1 MRINKRLAAS
11 LSSVALFHVCSLLVV
26 LPTTSAQQVDII
38 PFGSTWDYLFTSI
51 NDGTGP
57 LLPADPYT
65 ANNVDF
71 TPWSTVGFSTTTLTF
86 NDGRSAPWESGPALF
101 GYGDNIAYATP
112 LPTPNG
118 GDRDVTHYFRHEFTT
133 TQGFSNLTWS
143 VNVDDGV
150 VVYLD
155 GVPFSSMMSCC
166 EDADNG
172 RAIYDVSDPT
182 DPRFATA
189 PGYRD
194 TSQST
199 NGPGGGEGAIY
210 TEQSPFLVGLGTLPV
225 GDHVVGLEV
234 HQANGTSSDMRLDF
248 RFFGTIMPPE
258 VACDFNGDML
268 CDIADI
274 DMLTAEI
281 ATGGNNLALDI
292 NNDSVISI
300 ADRDE
305 WLSFSQAAGKNG
317 LSDDYLL
324 GDANLD
330 GTVDAGDLNELGQ
343 RWQMNDNAW
352 SHGDFTADGIVNA
365 SDLNELGQNWQKMVP
380 LAAAAAVPEPSALS
394 LLVIAA
400 LGLVGRRRRR

>member
-26 LPTTSAQQVDII
+26 LPTTSAQQVEIL
-38 PFGSTWDYLFTSI
+38 PFGSLWDYLFTSI

-71 TPWSTVGFSTTTLTF
+71 TPWSAVGFQTTTLTF

-101 GYGDNIAYATP
+101 GYGDNITYGTA
-112 LPTPNG
+112 LSTPNG

-133 TQGFSNLTWS
+133 TEEFNDLTFS

-155 GVPFSSMMSCC
+155 GIPFSSMTSCC
-166 EDADNG
+166 EEG
-172 RAIYDVSDPT
+172 GQGGPVYDVADVN
-182 DPRFATA
+182 DPRFGTA

-194 TSQST
+194 TSQTT
-199 NGPGGGEGAIY
+199 NGPGGGEGTIY
-210 TEQSPFLVGLGTLPV
+210 TEQSFLLAGLGTLTA

-248 RFFGTIMPPE
+248 RFFGTIMAPE
-258 VACDFNGDML
+258 DACDFNGDML

-274 DMLTAEI
+274 DMLTVEI

-305 WLSFSQAAGKNG
+305 WLSQAATKNG
-317 LSDDYLL
+317 KGAPYLL

-330 GTVDAGDLNELGQ
+330 GVVNAQDLNELGQ
-343 RWQMNDNAW
+343 RWQNNDNAW
-352 SHGDFTADGIVNA
+352 SHGDFTADGLVNA
-365 SDLNELGQNWQKMVP
+365 QDLNELGQRWQQMIP
-380 LAAAAAVPEPSALS
+380 MAAAATVPEPSAFS
-394 LLVIAA
+394 LLAIAA
-400 LGLVGRRRRR
+400 LGLVGRRR